1 MNQADLTRRFD
12 ALEERLMNLYESEPH
27 TLDEQIEV
35 WETIRKQ
42 NILLFYGRKEGYKN
56 FGLQP
61 IPSLAVSEYKAKE
74 AIQQVILL
82 KSLKNSA
89 YAREEWS
96 LVDTS
101 AELIHTPPRNTFKK
115 QPYIVEVHYDNNPQN
130 AFPYTNWDVLYV
142 QDEHD
147 NWFKTEGKVDVNGL
161 FFEDLNGDKN
171 YFVIFASDAPTYGST
186 GLWTVRYKNEIIS
199 NSAFASTSQDSFSG
213 FSQGSDKGHVSSS
226 KDTVSP
232 AETSGRQESEE
243 GRASSTTDARSLR
256 VRRRGSEQGESTP
269 RRRRRRLQKQHSP
282 VSPGQV
288 GRRYNLV
295 PRTGLT
301 RLERLTEEAR
311 DPPII
316 IVQGASN
323 QLKCWR
329 WRCKK
334 SNAACRDYS
343 TVFTWVNGN
352 VTSKHTHRMLVAF
365 DNIGQRNAFLANVH
379 FPKDTTYS
387 LGNLNNL

>member
-1 MNQADLTRRFD
+1 
-12 ALEERLMNLYESEPH
+12 MNLYESEPH

-35 WETIRKQ
+35 WENIRKQ
-42 NILLFYGRKEGYKN
+42 NILLFYGRKEGFKN

-161 FFEDLNGDKN
+161 FYEDLNGDN
-171 YFVIFASDAPTYGST
+171 PGEGDEDCRNSIG
-186 GLWTVRYKNEIIS
+186 RYLLDKWAGDIIS
-199 NSAFASTSQDSFSG
+199 YQEQVLHDL
-213 FSQGSDKGHVSSS
+213 SD
-226 KDTVSP
+226 
-232 AETSGRQESEE
+232 
-243 GRASSTTDARSLR
+243 
-256 VRRRGSEQGESTP
+256 
-269 RRRRRRLQKQHSP
+269 LQK
-282 VSPGQV
+282 
-288 GRRYNLV
+288 
-295 PRTGLT
+295 
-301 RLERLTEEAR
+301 RLGI
-311 DPPII
+311 P
-316 IVQGASN
+316 Q
-323 QLKCWR
+323 
-329 WRCKK
+329 
-334 SNAACRDYS
+334 
-343 TVFTWVNGN
+343 
-352 VTSKHTHRMLVAF
+352 
-365 DNIGQRNAFLANVH
+365 
-379 FPKDTTYS
+379 
-387 LGNLNNL
+387 